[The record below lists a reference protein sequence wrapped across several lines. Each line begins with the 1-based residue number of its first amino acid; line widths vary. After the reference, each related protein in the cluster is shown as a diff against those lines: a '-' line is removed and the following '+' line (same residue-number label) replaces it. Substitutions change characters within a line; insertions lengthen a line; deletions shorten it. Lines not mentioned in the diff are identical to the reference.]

1 MKKLTIKNV
10 ALNFGGFYDSV
21 HSNLIDT
28 EIENILETENLEYD
42 QICDYID
49 FKAIYL
55 EYSKR
60 LVSDFNDRFDLNLKF
75 EQLIQPKEYNFKTD
89 EILVEMS
96 MQDYNY
102 LFLNTDQT
110 SMQLKVQD
118 ATAARDGYIPLYNS
132 SELLGEPQFIAEFL
146 LDILMEGVDYASD
159 DWFYY
164 DNQWFYDLIF
174 NAIEKFREKEDKW
187 KNNINIQA

>member
-1 MKKLTIKNV
+1 MKKITIKNV

-28 EIENILETENLEYD
+28 EIENILETEDLEYD

-49 FKAIYL
+49 FKAIHL

-60 LVSDFNDRFDLNLKF
+60 LVLDFNDNFDLNLKF
-75 EQLIQPKEYNFKTD
+75 EQLIQPKEYNFTTD
-89 EILVEMS
+89 IIIVDMTF
-96 MQDYNY
+96 QDYNY
-102 LFLNTDQT
+102 LFLDTDQDE
-110 SMQLKVQD
+110 LKHKITK
-118 ATAARDGYIPLYNS
+118 ATTNRDGYSAFYNY
-132 SELLGEPQFIAEFL
+132 SEMLDEPQFIAEFL
-146 LDILMEGVDYASD
+146 LDIITEGADYALD

-174 NAIEKFREKEDKW
+174 TAIEKFREKEIK
-187 KNNINIQA
+187 

>member
-1 MKKLTIKNV
+1 MEKITIKNV

-21 HSNLIDT
+21 HKTLMDI
-28 EIENILETENLEYD
+28 EIENILETEDLEYD

-49 FKAIYL
+49 FKAIHL

-60 LVSDFNDRFDLNLKF
+60 LVLDFNDEFDLNLKF

-102 LFLNTDQT
+102 LFFHTDQDE
-110 SMQLKVQD
+110 LKHKITK
-118 ATAARDGYIPLYNS
+118 ATTNRDGYSAFYNY
-132 SELLGEPQFIAEFL
+132 SEMLDEPQFIAEFL
-146 LDILMEGVDYASD
+146 LDIIMEGADYALD
-159 DWFYY
+159 DWFYE

-174 NAIEKFREKEDKW
+174 SAIKKFREKEDK
-187 KNNINIQA
+187 

>member
-1 MKKLTIKNV
+1 MEKITIKNV

-21 HSNLIDT
+21 HSNLTDT
-28 EIENILETENLEYD
+28 ELENILETEDLEYD

-49 FKAIYL
+49 FKAIHL

-60 LVSDFNDRFDLNLKF
+60 LVSNFNDEFDLNLKF
-75 EQLIQPKEYNFKTD
+75 EELFQPKEYNFKTD

-102 LFLNTDQT
+102 LFLDTDQDE
-110 SMQLKVQD
+110 LKHKITK
-118 ATAARDGYIPLYNS
+118 ATTNRDGYLAFYNY
-132 SELLGEPQFIAEFL
+132 SEMLDEPQFIAEFL
-146 LDILMEGVDYASD
+146 LDIIMEGVDYASD

-174 NAIEKFREKEDKW
+174 SAIEKFREKEDK
-187 KNNINIQA
+187 